1 MKTEEFVQ
9 EIKGKNIPVFTT
21 LDAVRITGKREKY
34 VSLFL
39 SRMVSHGLLNRLE
52 KGKYYLP
59 RSDIYS
65 IASNIVYPSYIS
77 LLSAFRYHRITTQII
92 TTVDVISTIRH
103 TNIKNLEEHSVNFI
117 NLGASR
123 VFGFYRDSETNAF
136 VAHIEKAIIDSLY
149 LQNPPYQY
157 IEEALNNA
165 YKNSTLDIE
174 RMVYFAYR
182 MESNVVIKRLGEI
195 CKPIGICISNSKEVS
210 GHEPV

>member
-1 MKTEEFVQ
+1 MKAEEF
-9 EIKGKNIPVFTT
+9 IKEMESMNVPAFTT
-21 LDAVRITGKREKY
+21 LDVVRITGKKEKY

-39 SRMVSHGLLNRLE
+39 SRMVGRRLLSRIE

-59 RSDIYS
+59 GYDIYS

-92 TTVDVISTIRH
+92 TVIDIISAIRH
-103 TNIKNLEEHSVNFI
+103 SNIKNLEEHRINFI

-123 VFGFYRDSETNAF
+123 VFGFYRDNETNAF
-136 VAHIEKAIIDSLY
+136 VAHIEKAIVDSLY

-165 YKNSTLDIE
+165 YKEDRLDVE
-174 RMVYFAYR
+174 RMVYFAQR
-182 MESNVVIKRLGEI
+182 MDSVIVMKRLGEI
-195 CKPIGICISNSKEVS
+195 SNSIGIPINKPKRLSKY
-210 GHEPV
+210 EPV